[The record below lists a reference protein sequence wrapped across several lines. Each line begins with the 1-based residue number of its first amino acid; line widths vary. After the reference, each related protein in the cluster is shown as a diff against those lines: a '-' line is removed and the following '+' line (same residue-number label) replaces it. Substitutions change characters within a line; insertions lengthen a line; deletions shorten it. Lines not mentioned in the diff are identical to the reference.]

1 MLLPVV
7 LTQDPDVDGLEL
19 VLVAMAGV
27 DATVVHS
34 HRRTEQVGHI
44 YSFIG

>member
-7 LTQDPDVDGLEL
+7 LTQDPDVGGLHL
-19 VLVAMAGV
+19 VLVAPADV

-34 HRRTEQVGHI
+34 HRLKEQVGHT